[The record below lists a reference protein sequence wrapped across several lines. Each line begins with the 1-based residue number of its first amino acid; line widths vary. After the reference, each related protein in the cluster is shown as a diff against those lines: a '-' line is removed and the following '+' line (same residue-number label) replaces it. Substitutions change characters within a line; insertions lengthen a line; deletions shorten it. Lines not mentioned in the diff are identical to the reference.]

1 MQRTGESQSVLDLA
15 ESAPNMLEAA
25 VAVTTGRLN
34 LSSTLETR
42 RRIVRGDSVAI
53 SYFRFELAR
62 QVAAALLWMD
72 RQVRAVYEAPDELVA
87 EEAAPEPPDLG
98 APLRI
103 YIEVENHTP
112 ALDAAID
119 ALSAALSL
127 SLDAMTPYPPRRCIE
142 ALVINNHNRRLLQPG
157 RYGYRPA
164 PTLLAGREQP
174 VAVSGAPVR
183 LGAAW

>member
-1 MQRTGESQSVLDLA
+1 MQRIGEPQSVLNLG
-15 ESAPNMLEAA
+15 ESAPNMLAA
-25 VAVTTGRLN
+25 AIAVTTGRLN

-42 RRIVRGDSVAI
+42 RRIVRGDSVAV

-72 RQVRAVYEAPDELVA
+72 RQVRAVYEEPDELVA
-87 EEAAPEPPDLG
+87 EEVAPEPPDLG

-103 YIEVENHTP
+103 LIDVENHTP

-119 ALSAALSL
+119 ALSDALRL
-127 SLDAMTPYPPRRCIE
+127 SLDAMTPYPPRRSIE
-142 ALVINNHNRRLLQPG
+142 ALVINHHNKRLLQPG

-164 PTLLAGREQP
+164 PTLLAGRDQP
-174 VAVSGAPVR
+174 VSVSGAPVR
-183 LGAAW
+183 LSAAG